1 MLVLARH
8 LNESIMIGDDIEV
21 IVVAVQ
27 GDQVKLG
34 IRAPRSVAVHRK
46 EIFEEIQ
53 RENLRAAQ
61 ARGDAAAG
69 AEILKKTMGK
79 KPSQKPDTQN
89 S

>member
-8 LNESIMIGDDIEV
+8 LNESIMIGDEIEV

-34 IRAPRSVAVHRK
+34 IRAPRSIAVHRK
-46 EIFEEIQ
+46 EIYEEIQ

-69 AEILKKTMGK
+69 ADLLKKQLGK
-79 KPSQKPDTQN
+79 KPGGLP
-89 S
+89 